1 MEALYFLHLME
12 EGSQLLGLEGG
23 RLYLWL
29 LRKIG
34 LIIN

>member
-1 MEALYFLHLME
+1 ME
-12 EGSQLLGLEGG
+12 EGNQLLGLEGG
-23 RLYLWL
+23 RFYLWL